1 MKNNTTNTAAVAEN
15 TNASVVT
22 FNEGAVEVKKNIF
35 TKMGEKKAAWEEK
48 HPNLTKAG
56 KVAGKAASLVVA
68 FGAGAYAGNAYA
80 NKKKAAATSETSD
93 ETTDDVIDAF
103 TEAAEEEG
111 AEVTEF

>member
-1 MKNNTTNTAAVAEN
+1 MKNNTTNENAVANTAAVV
-15 TNASVVT
+15 S
-22 FNEGAVEVKKNIF
+22 FNEDAVEVKKNIF

-80 NKKKAAATSETSD
+80 NKKKAAATSDETS
-93 ETTDDVIDAF
+93 TDDIIDAF
-103 TEAAEEEG
+103 TEAAEAEG
-111 AEVTEF
+111 FEVTEI

>member
-1 MKNNTTNTAAVAEN
+1 MKNNTTNATTENTAAVV
-15 TNASVVT
+15 S
-22 FNEGAVEVKKNIF
+22 FNEDAVEVKKNIF

-48 HPNLTKAG
+48 HPVATKAG
-56 KVAGKAASLVVA
+56 KVVGKAASLVVA

-80 NKKKAAATSETSD
+80 KKKAAATSDETS
-93 ETTDDVIDAF
+93 TDDIIDAF